1 MQKPKSLLRK
11 GEWSRALLLSRGNLR
26 DRISVVKGLNAS
38 LQSFPQQRLFRRR
51 KGGSRRASQIAYGP
65 HKLPR
70 HFQMVDF
77 VRLFVA

>member
-11 GEWSRALLLSRGNLR
+11 GEPGRARLFSRRDLCSR
-26 DRISVVKGLNAS
+26 IAVVKGLNAS

-65 HKLPR
+65 HKLLR